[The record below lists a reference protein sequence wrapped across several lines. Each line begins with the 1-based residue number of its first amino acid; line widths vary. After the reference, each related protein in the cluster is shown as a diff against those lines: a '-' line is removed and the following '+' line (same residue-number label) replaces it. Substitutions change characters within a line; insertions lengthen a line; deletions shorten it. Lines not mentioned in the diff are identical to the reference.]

1 MDAKA
6 RRRGV
11 ALVGLI
17 VILAV
22 VVWWQFGRGTEATR
36 LAPAPRA
43 AVRPGRSPAPST
55 TSADLRV
62 HVDLLDRA
70 RPSGTWAGRDPFR
83 FGGGE
88 PPPSAAAEAV
98 PSAAA
103 AGTGQQETTMGPVA
117 PPPPP
122 PIPYRFIGV
131 LTTPGGGR
139 VAVLSDGR
147 FVYYGRQGDIIEGRY
162 RIVSV
167 GDQVVEM
174 EYLDGSG
181 RQVIRLSGS

>member
-6 RRRGV
+6 RRQAV
-11 ALVGLI
+11 ALGGLL
-17 VILAV
+17 VTLAA

-36 LAPAPRA
+36 VAPAPRA
-43 AVRPGRSPAPST
+43 VVRHGRSPAQAT
-55 TSADLRV
+55 TSKDLRV
-62 HVDLLDRA
+62 QVGLLDRA
-70 RPSGTWAGRDPFR
+70 RPSGTWSGRDPFR
-83 FGGGE
+83 FGAGA
-88 PPPSAAAEAV
+88 PPSAAAPL
-98 PSAAA
+98 PSAAMT
-103 AGTGQQETTMGPVA
+103 GTGPPETTMGPVA

-131 LTTPGGGR
+131 LTTSGVGR

>member
-1 MDAKA
+1 
-6 RRRGV
+6 
-11 ALVGLI
+11 
-17 VILAV
+17 
-22 VVWWQFGRGTEATR
+22 
-36 LAPAPRA
+36 
-43 AVRPGRSPAPST
+43 
-55 TSADLRV
+55 
-62 HVDLLDRA
+62 
-70 RPSGTWAGRDPFR
+70 
-83 FGGGE
+83 
-88 PPPSAAAEAV
+88 
-98 PSAAA
+98 
-103 AGTGQQETTMGPVA
+103 MGPVA